1 MLTQF
6 ILPNPPPPILRPAGL
21 LLPLFLPQD
30 VVNAPADL
38 LGFFHFPFQCKIPP
52 VERFPLGG
60 QLGIFRFPCL
70 YRQGGLAVH
79 HKSKGRGA
87 SPYSL
92 RPAPVPAPV
101 CAAPLRWMGG
111 FDGGCNEKSPYRSRS
126 VRFVYSNFSEN
137 DQCVRSA
144 YGYVISAFAKSKC
157 LYFIVIKDNGTFL
170 WV

>member
-1 MLTQF
+1 MLT
-6 ILPNPPPPILRPAGL
+6 IPPPCPLPPYILRPAGL
-21 LLPLFLPQD
+21 LLPLFLLQD

-38 LGFFHFPFQCKIPP
+38 LGLFHFPFQCKIPP

-101 CAAPLRWMGG
+101 CAVLLCWMGG
-111 FDGGCNEKSPYRSRS
+111 LLAGGVGHSCSFRRYR
-126 VRFVYSNFSEN
+126 
-137 DQCVRSA
+137 
-144 YGYVISAFAKSKC
+144 ISQA
-157 LYFIVIKDNGTFL
+157 
-170 WV
+170 W